1 MGDIMRPV
9 PFEEL
14 INRIFSEYR
23 QSNTIFGI
31 HQDQFCTP
39 DSSKGITVFGQKCA
53 TPLGPAAGPHTQ
65 LAQNIVA
72 SYLVGGRFM
81 ELKTVQKM
89 DTLEIDKPCID
100 ARDEGY
106 NVEWSTEYTLPKAYD
121 EYVKAWVVL
130 HLIET
135 LFNGGTF
142 DKPSFIF
149 NMSVGY
155 DLEGIKTPKM
165 QTFIDSMIDASS
177 SESFSNCI
185 ESLRAIISEGAFL
198 EGTAWEG
205 LEKKLSGLPDK
216 ISRTISPSVTIST
229 MHGCPPHEIE
239 AICTY
244 MLSEK
249 KLNTFVKLNPTLLG
263 FDTVRAILDDL
274 GYDYVGLK
282 RESFDHDLQYGD
294 AVAMLHRLVD
304 LAASKHLGFG
314 VKLTNTLGSVNDQGV
329 LPGAEMYMSGRTLL
343 PISTGVGALLSKE
356 FGGKLPISYSGGA
369 NATTVLDIFETG
381 IRPITLATD
390 MLKPGGYVRM
400 KQMVE
405 ILEQKGTTW
414 SAKQID
420 VAKLEKLAASARQR
434 ESVKK
439 DFRGTDEVSV
449 PGALPLTDCY
459 VAPCVQACPVHQN
472 VPDYIYLVGKG
483 RYADALE
490 VIYDTNALPNLT
502 GYICDHQCQY
512 HCTRLDYEGTVQIR
526 EMKKIAAEQGFAE
539 YIKRWEKPE
548 DATVKA
554 AVVGAGPAGL
564 SAAYF
569 LARAGFAVTV
579 FEREQNAGG
588 VTRNV
593 IPGFRFPESALQ
605 ADIDFIAAHGVAFKF
620 GAERNE
626 VTVDALH
633 AAGYDHMFYAIG
645 AEVDNE
651 IPLTGDRSR
660 IRPSLHFLNAF
671 RKDPSKLSLGKKV
684 VVVGGGNTAMDS
696 ARAATRVPGV
706 EEVSVVYRRTKKEMP
721 ADLEE
726 YDNAVEEGVKFLFL
740 TNPESYGADG
750 TLVCRTMALGE
761 PDASGRRRPVATD
774 KTVSL
779 HADSLITAIGEK
791 VDGEALSWFGV
802 PLDAKGWPMVDSKT
816 LESTEKGV
824 YVLGDAQSGPSTVVR
839 CIASARKA
847 VEAAIDSVL
856 GALEEED
863 HHGHDHECGCGHDHD
878 GDHACEC
885 GDDHEHSDGCCC
897 GDDEDDEEYTDEE
910 LDEIEAEEDA
920 FFGEIRAKKGKHA
933 APAPL
938 DSAVKAFAER
948 EASRCLECSY
958 ICNKCVEVCPNRANV
973 AIDMRLR
980 ADLFDHPYQIVHL
993 DAFCNECGNCAT
1005 FCPWEGA
1012 PYLDKLTVFSRKD
1025 DFENSENTGFLMED
1039 DSVLV
1044 RIDGDVSQHAMLS
1057 DGTLEGDLPEE
1068 VSSVIEEI
1076 IVNHAYLLGSVG
1088 E

>member
-14 INRIFSEYR
+14 VNRIFSEFR
-23 QSNTIFGI
+23 QSGTIFGI

-39 DSSKGITVFGQKCA
+39 DPSKGITVFGQRCA

-89 DTLEIDKPCID
+89 DTLEIEKPCID

-106 NVEWSTEYTLPKAYD
+106 NVEWSTEYTLPKAHE
-121 EYVKAWVVL
+121 EYAKAWVLL
-130 HLIET
+130 HLIESLLNKKVVET
-135 LFNGGTF
+135 
-142 DKPSFIF
+142 PSFIF

-165 QTFIDSMIDASS
+165 QAFIDSMIDASK
-177 SESFSNCI
+177 SEAFNHAI
-185 ESLRAIISEGAFL
+185 ESLKAMLSEGAFL

-205 LEKKLSGLPDK
+205 MEKKLSSLPDK
-216 ISRTISPSVTIST
+216 ISSNISPSVTIST
-229 MHGCPPHEIE
+229 MHGCPPDEIE

-244 MLSEK
+244 MLTEK
-249 KLNTFVKLNPTLLG
+249 RLNTFVKLNPTLLG
-263 FDTVRAILDDL
+263 FDTVRGILDDL
-274 GYDYVGLK
+274 GYDYIGLK
-282 RESFDHDLQYGD
+282 QESFDHDLQYAD
-294 AVAMLHRLVD
+294 AIAMLHRLVD
-304 LAASKHLGFG
+304 LAAKQKLGFG

-329 LPGAEMYMSGRTLL
+329 LPGDEMYMSGRNLL

-356 FGGKLPISYSGGA
+356 FDGTLPISYSGGA
-369 NATTVLDIFETG
+369 NAMTVLDIFDTG

-405 ILEQKGTTW
+405 ILETQSSTW
-414 SAKQID
+414 SAKKID
-420 VAKLEKLAASARQR
+420 VAKLEKLASDARKRPTVQ
-434 ESVKK
+434 K
-439 DFRGTDEVSV
+439 DFRGNDEVSV
-449 PGALPLTDCY
+449 PGRLPLTDCY
-459 VAPCVQACPVHQN
+459 VAPCVQACPIHQN

-483 RYADALE
+483 QYADALE

-579 FEREQNAGG
+579 FEREEDAGG
-588 VTRNV
+588 VTRYV
-593 IPGFRFPESALQ
+593 IPNFRFPESALR
-605 ADIDFIAAHGVAFKF
+605 ADIDFIAKHGVEFKF
-620 GAERNE
+620 GIDRSE
-626 VTVDALH
+626 VTVDSLH
-633 AAGYDHMFYAIG
+633 KAGFEHLFYAIG

-651 IPLTGDRSR
+651 IPLTGDRKR
-660 IRPSLHFLNAF
+660 VRPSLDFLNAF
-671 RKDPSKLSLGKKV
+671 NKNPSSVSLGKHV

-706 EEVSVVYRRTKKEMP
+706 EKVSVLYRRTKKEMP

-726 YDNAVEEGVKFLFL
+726 YDNAVDEGVEFLFL
-740 TNPESYGADG
+740 TNPESYAEDG
-750 TLVCRTMALGE
+750 TLVCRKMALGE
-761 PDASGRRRPVATD
+761 PDASGRRRPVPTD
-774 KTVSL
+774 TTITL
-779 HADSLITAIGEK
+779 EADSLITAIGEK
-791 VDGEALSWFGV
+791 VDGESLSWFGV
-802 PLDAKGWPMVDSKT
+802 PLDAKGWPETDKET
-816 LESTEKGV
+816 LQTPVSGV

-847 VEAAIDSVL
+847 VEAAIDAVL
-856 GALEEED
+856 GSMED
-863 HHGHDHECGCGHDHD
+863 DDHDHDHEGCSCGHDHD
-878 GDHACEC
+878 HGD
-885 GDDHEHSDGCCC
+885 CCST
-897 GDDEDDEEYTDEE
+897 DDEDEELSDAE
-910 LDEIEAEEDA
+910 LDEIEAAEDE
-920 FFGEIRAKKGKHA
+920 FFGEIRAKKGKH
-933 APAPL
+933 L
-938 DSAVKAFAER
+938 TSVSADGPIKAFAQR

-973 AIDMRLR
+973 AIDMRHR
-980 ADLFDHPYQIVHL
+980 NDLFEHPYQIVHL

-1012 PYLDKLTVFSRKD
+1012 PYLDKLTIFSRSD
-1025 DFENSENTGFLMED
+1025 DFDNSENTGFMVENG
-1039 DSVLV
+1039 VVTV
-1044 RIDGDVSQHAMLS
+1044 RIDGDSTKHSVRS
-1057 DGTLEGDLPEE
+1057 DGTLDGDLPEE
-1068 VSSVIEEI
+1068 VSSIIEEI
-1076 IVNHAYLLGSVG
+1076 MVNHAYLLGTVG